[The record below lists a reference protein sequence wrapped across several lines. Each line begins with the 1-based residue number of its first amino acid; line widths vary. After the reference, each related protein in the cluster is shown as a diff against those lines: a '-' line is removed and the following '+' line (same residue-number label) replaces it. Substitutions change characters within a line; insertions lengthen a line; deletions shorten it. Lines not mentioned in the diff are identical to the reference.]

1 MPKCVRLLIGF
12 CVENKLMR
20 CTCKTL
26 QQWCSAWARRMS
38 VRVMR
43 PTASQ
48 PESLEGKTV
57 GIQLILSKLLEN
69 CLLLML
75 LGKSLMWV
83 TCGLASKLWHLIT
96 KCFEILLGR
105 EGDVKMI
112 EILELKLLSCKLCNF
127 IRKNL
132 YTIHSWWSTLKCT
145 PLPLGSPAVP
155 DVPPERPRTY
165 WVFRRA
171 FRTPPASL
179 QSEWRYGVP
188 WHTPNCGAT

>member
-1 MPKCVRLLIGF
+1 
-12 CVENKLMR
+12 
-20 CTCKTL
+20 
-26 QQWCSAWARRMS
+26 MS

-48 PESLEGKTV
+48 PESLEGKAV

-83 TCGLASKLWHLIT
+83 TCGLASKLWHLII

-105 EGDVKMI
+105 ESDVKMI
-112 EILELKLLSCKLCNF
+112 EILELMLLSCKLCNF

-132 YTIHSWWSTLKCT
+132 YTIHSW
-145 PLPLGSPAVP
+145 
-155 DVPPERPRTY
+155 
-165 WVFRRA
+165 
-171 FRTPPASL
+171 
-179 QSEWRYGVP
+179 
-188 WHTPNCGAT
+188 